1 MSLPNNAPCLI
12 YQNLNIF
19 FPITLTTKL
28 QDFGSPASLV
38 DAMVKKTVGC
48 SSLFIIMQ
56 NLESSPKETVVDL
69 KKLQLLDLFDPF
81 LGGYDAP
88 KIY

>member
-1 MSLPNNAPCLI
+1 
-12 YQNLNIF
+12 
-19 FPITLTTKL
+19 
-28 QDFGSPASLV
+28 
-38 DAMVKKTVGC
+38 MVKKTVGC

-56 NLESSPKETVVDL
+56 NLESSPKETAVVL
-69 KKLQLLDLFDPF
+69 NKLQLLDHLNSF